1 MWEPLASAA
10 EGGGEERKELTKLES
25 CLAPSFLLLPAWCTY
40 LYFLLCSCPMLGTLF
55 TSMHA
60 HSLELP
66 LPHISIAETKALDVL
81 EGQVF

>member
-25 CLAPSFLLLPAWCTY
+25 CLAPSFLLPAWCTY